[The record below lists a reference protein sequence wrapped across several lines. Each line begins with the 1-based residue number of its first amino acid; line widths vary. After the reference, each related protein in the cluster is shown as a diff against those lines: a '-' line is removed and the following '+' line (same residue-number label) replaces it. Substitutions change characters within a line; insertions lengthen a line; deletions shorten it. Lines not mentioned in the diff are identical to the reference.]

1 MDIRLSPCLHQ
12 DWWFWFLEES
22 ALVQSTSLCL
32 RQEGSSSLV
41 PTVPIGVLT
50 GQSWPWF
57 SMMRLGDI
65 SADVAYGIPPGHSLH
80 QVIVLSIIVDW
91 DIGSAYYMLEGV

>member
-41 PTVPIGVLT
+41 PAVATGVLA

-57 SMMRLGDI
+57 STMRLGDI
-65 SADVAYGIPPGHSLH
+65 SADVIYGAPPGHSLH
-80 QVIVLSIIVDW
+80 QVMVLSFIVDW
-91 DIGSAYYMLEGV
+91 DIRSVYYVVHL